1 MKAIDTSPLTAA
13 LDAREG
19 RVVASDE
26 DDVAAVLALLAW
38 GVCRAAGRDS
48 RYVVLPQD
56 VRPDTGEYE

>member
-1 MKAIDTSPLTAA
+1 MTTALCITGA
-13 LDAREG
+13 MI
-19 RVVASDE
+19 
-26 DDVAAVLALLAW
+26 AAVLALLAW